1 MEISEKDRKRH
12 IFFRELRD
20 YVMIAIG
27 MISYCIGWSVFLL
40 PNSITTG
47 GVPGIASILEWSPLH
62 IPAQVSYFSINI
74 CLLILALKILGWKF
88 CVKTVYGVLVL
99 TLSLSLMRD
108 FATSLHLL
116 EDQPFMASII
126 GAVFCGCGVGI
137 GLSFNGSAGG
147 TDIVASIVNKYRD
160 ISLGHVM
167 MICDIIIITS
177 SYLVLRDWERVIFGY
192 VVLYVTAFC
201 LDQVVNSMRR
211 SVQFFIISEK
221 YDEIS
226 RRINQEHHRGCTIL
240 EGYGSYSGNKTNV
253 LFVLV
258 KQRESRKVFEIIN
271 TVDPAA
277 FVSQSPVIGVY
288 GNGFDRMKVKRKK
301 TTEPKNKE

>member
-1 MEISEKDRKRH
+1 MTGALKTKIW
-12 IFFRELRD
+12 REVRD
-20 YVMIAIG
+20 YAMITIA
-27 MISYCIGWSVFLL
+27 MLSYCIGWSAFLL
-40 PNSITTG
+40 PNTLASG
-47 GVPGIASILEWSPLH
+47 GVAGISSILEWSPLA
-62 IPAQVSYFSINI
+62 IPAQVSYFVINAI
-74 CLLILALKILGWKF
+74 LLIFALVTLGWRF
-88 CVKTVYGVLVL
+88 CVKTIYAVAVL
-99 TLSLSLMRD
+99 TVALALIRD
-108 FATSLHLL
+108 KVASLHLL
-116 EDQPFMASII
+116 ADQPFMAAII
-126 GAVFCGCGVGI
+126 GSVFCGSGVGI
-137 GLSFNGSAGG
+137 GLAFRGSTGG
-147 TDIVASIVNKYRD
+147 TDIVAAIINKYRD
-160 ISLGHVM
+160 ISLGRII
-167 MICDIIIITS
+167 MILDVVIISS
-177 SYLVLRDWERVIFGY
+177 SYFVLRDWERVIFGY

-258 KQRESRKVFEIIN
+258 KQRESRKVFEISN

>member
-1 MEISEKDRKRH
+1 
-12 IFFRELRD
+12 
-20 YVMIAIG
+20 
-27 MISYCIGWSVFLL
+27 
-40 PNSITTG
+40 
-47 GVPGIASILEWSPLH
+47 
-62 IPAQVSYFSINI
+62 
-74 CLLILALKILGWKF
+74 
-88 CVKTVYGVLVL
+88 
-99 TLSLSLMRD
+99 MRD